1 MDSSKYA
8 LGDAGYLM
16 TNMLKI
22 LVFQSIFRDLSRME
36 RKKVG
41 NFQGKFIR
49 ISKLFITWVT
59 MTIVCAISFSP
70 VSASVQESPFAPV
83 KNLLIRDGFDPAR
96 IDKLFADPRVEPE
109 LKSVSLFFV
118 HSEARLNYAQFTT
131 EESIRKARDY
141 VDKNLDMLIIAENRY
156 GVDKNVITAIL
167 LVETRLGTH
176 TGSSPIL
183 NTLATMASLKDP
195 GRREI
200 LFQNITNPKRLPRDK
215 FEKQADRRW
224 NWAYDQLK
232 AFLEYTE
239 REEIDPLAI
248 SGSYAGALGIAQFLP
263 TSILAYA
270 RDGNGDGRI
279 DLFEHADAIASVAN
293 YLKTFGWKPGA
304 SREKEKKAVFAYNR
318 SSYYVNTI
326 LEIRD
331 LLRKQET

>member
-1 MDSSKYA
+1 MQNFHGNTIASPR
-8 LGDAGYLM
+8 LFTGWIVL
-16 TNMLKI
+16 I
-22 LVFQSIFRDLSRME
+22 VF
-36 RKKVG
+36 
-41 NFQGKFIR
+41 
-49 ISKLFITWVT
+49 
-59 MTIVCAISFSP
+59 CAVSFSP
-70 VSASVQESPFAPV
+70 VQASTPESPFAPV
-83 KNLLIRDGFDPAR
+83 KSLLIQDGFDPSK
-96 IDKLFADPRVEPE
+96 IEELFGDPRAEPAF
-109 LKSVSLFFV
+109 KSVSLFFV

-131 EESIRKARDY
+131 EESIRKARNYIDQHH
-141 VDKNLDMLIIAENRY
+141 DQLTKAEKNY

-195 GRREI
+195 VRRET
-200 LFQNITNPKRLPRDK
+200 LFQNITNPNRLPRET

-239 REEIDPLAI
+239 RENMDPLAI

-279 DLFEHADAIASVAN
+279 DLFDHADAIASVAN
-293 YLKTFGWKPGA
+293 YLKTFGWKPGI
-304 SREKEKKAVFAYNR
+304 SREKAEKAVFAYNR
-318 SSYYVNTI
+318 SSFYVNTI
-326 LEIRD
+326 LTIKD
-331 LLRKQET
+331 LLEKQET